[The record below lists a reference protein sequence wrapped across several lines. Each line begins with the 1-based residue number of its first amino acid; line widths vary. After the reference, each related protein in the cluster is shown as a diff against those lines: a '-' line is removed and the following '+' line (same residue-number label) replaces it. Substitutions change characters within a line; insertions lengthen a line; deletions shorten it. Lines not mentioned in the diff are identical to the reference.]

1 MFQGNIEKTTDFSKD
16 IFLRGKFNDKLTV
29 TPTVSSF
36 NLSGD
41 IYWYLS
47 YPYFVIKMT
56 SQFTNK
62 SKVIASGTFF
72 PSTNYANEVTGTQL
86 DWERQMAVGFK
97 YTTGGANTEN
107 LKNGAVHLATD
118 EFPLGFYDI
127 TIYEN
132 KTSYED
138 NNLANATATLFNGVL
153 NLKGSESD
161 IVGVNMESVQYV
173 DYTTNDTETQSV
185 YITF

>member
-1 MFQGNIEKTTDFSKD
+1 MFQDTIENSIGF
-16 IFLRGKFNDKLTV
+16 GKAIYMRANFADKLTV
-29 TPTVSSF
+29 EPTIGATVVS
-36 NLSGD
+36 GVT
-41 IYWYLS
+41 YWFLQ
-47 YPYFVIKMT
+47 YPYLMIKMT

-62 SKVIASGTFF
+62 TKVIATGILPT
-72 PSTNYANEVTGTQL
+72 YANSSTGTEL
-86 DWERQMAVGFK
+86 DWKRQLVANFF
-97 YTTGGANTEN
+97 YTTGGRGTED
-107 LKNGAVHLATD
+107 LTDGKVHVATD

-132 KTSYED
+132 KTSAFD

-161 IVGVNMESVQYV
+161 TANVNMESVQYV